1 MGFSL
6 DLQFSLWRTD
16 NMWKSL
22 QSLFS
27 VNVSACCTLISHHY
41 ITSLNNNY
49 ISLLHWLHLC
59 MLYMHVLCVIIYYFL
74 RVSDDL
80 WQHASMITN
89 CNICGSKVH
98 KDCDICSIKAS
109 KGYFWANYAVRV
121 NKYMQKTSP
130 NACTCEG
137 STTHI
142 SYTIFCFLDTQ

>member
-1 MGFSL
+1 MGFPL

-16 NMWKSL
+16 NLWKSL
-22 QSLFS
+22 QNLFS
-27 VNVSACCTLISHHY
+27 VNVFAWCTLISHHC

-59 MLYMHVLCVIIYYFL
+59 ACCICVSCVWLYFL
-74 RVSDDL
+74 RISDDL
-80 WQHASMITN
+80 WQHASITN

-121 NKYMQKTSP
+121 NKYMQETSP
-130 NACTCEG
+130 NACTHEC

-142 SYTIFCFLDTQ
+142 SYTIFSFLDTK